1 MSSERADQPATPD
14 NQPPVHGIP
23 GRTLAAQREAMGW
36 SVEQV
41 ADQLKLAVRQVIAL
55 EAGDYASLPSPA
67 VTRGF
72 VRAYAKL
79 VKLDPAP
86 LVAQIAMETEPAP
99 DTSAVTA
106 SRRPTPA
113 SFSQSKFPSHGKRS
127 TLPLGWIAGVVVV
140 VVAAAAAW
148 HFGVV
153 PGSQR
158 GEPAGNGAAAP
169 AANGA
174 AVETANGSSIEP
186 LQNPSVPLISV
197 PGSSTSA
204 AAPGAAA
211 PGASAP
217 AAAPNAGTTG
227 TASVTTAAP
236 GPVVNVPGTMGP
248 AAGPAGAPPT
258 TVPSAPATPVAT
270 GAPAAGA
277 PAAGTPAA
285 QTPAAATTAPAA
297 PAGANA
303 LVLNV
308 REDSWIEVRPAK
320 GGAPLLS
327 RLVKAGSTETIN
339 VEQPVRVTVG
349 NPTGVTATLRGNA
362 VALPPVPGK
371 TLSRVNLQ

>member
-1 MSSERADQPATPD
+1 
-14 NQPPVHGIP
+14 
-23 GRTLAAQREAMGW
+23 MGW

-106 SRRPTPA
+106 NRRPTPA
-113 SFSQSKFPSHGKRS
+113 SFSESRFPSHGKRS
-127 TLPLGWIAGVVVV
+127 SLPLGWIAGAVVV

-148 HFGVV
+148 HFGLV
-153 PGSQR
+153 PGSQHAETANS
-158 GEPAGNGAAAP
+158 GVAAP
-169 AANGA
+169 AANGVA
-174 AVETANGSSIEP
+174 TEVANGSSVET

-197 PGSSTSA
+197 PG
-204 AAPGAAA
+204 PGA
-211 PGASAP
+211 ASAP
-217 AAAPNAGTTG
+217 AAAPATNAVP
-227 TASVTTAAP
+227 AAAP
-236 GPVVNVPGTMGP
+236 GPVVNVPGTTATGAPP
-248 AAGPAGAPPT
+248 AAGPAA
-258 TVPSAPATPVAT
+258 APATPAAT
-270 GAPAAGA
+270 QAPAAAATA
-277 PAAGTPAA
+277 P
-285 QTPAAATTAPAA
+285 ATTAPAPAAA
-297 PAGANA
+297 PAAAGANA

-327 RLVKAGSTETIN
+327 RLVKAGSTET
-339 VEQPVRVTVG
+339 VSVDQPVRVVVG
-349 NPTGVTATLRGNA
+349 NPGGVTATLRGNA

>member
-1 MSSERADQPATPD
+1 
-14 NQPPVHGIP
+14 
-23 GRTLAAQREAMGW
+23 
-36 SVEQV
+36 
-41 ADQLKLAVRQVIAL
+41 
-55 EAGDYASLPSPA
+55 

-106 SRRPTPA
+106 NRRPTPA

-127 TLPLGWIAGVVVV
+127 TLPLGWIAGAVVV

-158 GEPAGNGAAAP
+158 GEPASNGVATP

-174 AVETANGSSIEP
+174 AVETANGSSVEP

-197 PGSSTSA
+197 PGPSASA
-204 AAPGAAA
+204 AAAG
-211 PGASAP
+211 
-217 AAAPNAGTTG
+217 GTTG
-227 TASVTTAAP
+227 TAPATTAGP
-236 GPVVNVPGTMGP
+236 GAVVNVPGTT
-248 AAGPAGAPPT
+248 ATGAPPT
-258 TVPSAPATPVAT
+258 TVPAAPATPAAAAP
-270 GAPAAGA
+270 APAATAAG
-277 PAAGTPAA
+277 PAA
-285 QTPAAATTAPAA
+285 APAA
-297 PAGANA
+297 PAGVNA

-308 REDSWIEVRPAK
+308 REDSWIEVRPAR

-327 RLVKAGSTETIN
+327 RLVKAGSTETVN